1 MQGDSVITARR
12 LAKDGAELAP
22 NQAIT
27 VPAHFELGEG
37 ETMDVEIKPH
47 RGDLKVAVKSYNN
60 FESHVTV
67 R

>member
-1 MQGDSVITARR
+1 MARS
-12 LAKDGAELAP
+12 LAP

-47 RGDLKVAVKSYNN
+47 RGDLRVAVKSYNK